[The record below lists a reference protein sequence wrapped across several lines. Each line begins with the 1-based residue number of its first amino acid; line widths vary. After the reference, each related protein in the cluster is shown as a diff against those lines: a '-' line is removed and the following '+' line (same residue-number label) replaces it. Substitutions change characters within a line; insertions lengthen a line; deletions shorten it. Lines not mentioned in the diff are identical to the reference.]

1 MIKKLL
7 SIIFLVLFS
16 GNAYADLYKAKS
28 FNCVYY
34 HTSIGEI
41 KNNKYKVES
50 EKSNNFTFSIV
61 SINQTTKK
69 SLMVGNNGTDE
80 MTVIN
85 TEQSGIHFLQ
95 GTPCTFPLITSS
107 FILSAS
113 LNIAMFYNLCPHYSK
128 NSRF

>member
-7 SIIFLVLFS
+7 PIVFLGLFS
-16 GNAYADLYKAKS
+16 VSAYADLYKAKS

-61 SINQTTKK
+61 SINQTTK
-69 SLMVGNNGTDE
+69 
-80 MTVIN
+80 
-85 TEQSGIHFLQ
+85 
-95 GTPCTFPLITSS
+95 
-107 FILSAS
+107 
-113 LNIAMFYNLCPHYSK
+113 NL
-128 NSRF
+128 